1 MSFDFCQV
9 VDIMKVNVD
18 KVLERDA
25 KLSELDSRAGRE
37 GSMVCYYLCA
47 FKLVYRAIF
56 FVTLVSL

>member
-1 MSFDFCQV
+1 
-9 VDIMKVNVD
+9 MKVNVD